1 MSSTITTTLPS
12 NTPFEQ
18 VSGEWSGF
26 LALKP
31 YSNFKR
37 SQMRPG
43 TRDSRL
49 DFTRM
54 ATIIALGNWLSRLQ
68 VVMSQQGL
76 SVSELV
82 LVLWVLQCFEPGL
95 RSFLA
100 RSLAK
105 ELVPENVG
113 FNTLKLHLE
122 AWSSVITAREHRVHW
137 NKTTKGDVD
146 IVEFW
151 ATQGAQKHSELVRR
165 WQDAWDW
172 LSGMHGMLN
181 LLGHWI
187 KTALTS
193 S

>member
-1 MSSTITTTLPS
+1 
-12 NTPFEQ
+12 
-18 VSGEWSGF
+18 
-26 LALKP
+26 
-31 YSNFKR
+31 
-37 SQMRPG
+37 MRPG